1 MNPWTLHNFFHKKN
15 YFDKLNP
22 YKYGDAK
29 KIVKTYE
36 QHKPPYDND
45 YYCKGVIFRKV
56 IIAQNT
62 ILLN

>member
-1 MNPWTLHNFFHKKN
+1 M
-15 YFDKLNP
+15 NP